1 MEKIS
6 IGKNGMMFPMSL
18 GIVGVNITDNQPNF
32 TTVSSIATASLDPPL
47 ISFSLNKVRFSN
59 KYIIEKKAFSLNF
72 PSTNII
78 NKVDYC
84 GLVSGE
90 NIDKSHLFQTFYG
103 NLTDAPMIKE
113 CPLCIECKLVA
124 VIELPKNELFIGQI
138 INTYTEQKY
147 LTNGKLDTTKLSLC
161 TLNFADSS
169 YRTPGTIVGKAF
181 CDGTK
186 LAPLT

>member
-1 MEKIS
+1 
-6 IGKNGMMFPMSL
+6 MSL
-18 GIVGVNITDNQPNF
+18 GLVGINVTDNQPNF
-32 TTVSSIATASLDPPL
+32 TTVSSIATASLDPPM

-59 KYIIEKKAFSLNF
+59 KFIIEKKNFSLNF
-72 PSTNII
+72 PTANIVD
-78 NKVDYC
+78 KVDYC

-90 NIDKSHLFQTFYG
+90 KVDKSRILQTFYG
-103 NLTDAPMIKE
+103 TIPDAPMIKE

-124 VIELPKNELFIGQI
+124 VVELPKNELFIGQI
-138 INTYTEQKY
+138 INAYSEQKY
-147 LTNGKLDTTKLSLC
+147 LTNGKLDTTKLGIC

-169 YRTPGTIVGKAF
+169 YRTPGRIVGKAF

>member
-6 IGKNGMMFPMSL
+6 LGKNGMMFPMSL
-18 GIVGVNITDNQPNF
+18 GIIGVNVTTNQPNF

-59 KYIIEKKAFSLNF
+59 KYIIEKKVFSLNF
-72 PSTNII
+72 PASNII

-90 NIDKSHLFQTFYG
+90 NVDKSNLFQTFYG
-103 NLTDAPMIKE
+103 TLPDAPMIKE

-138 INTYTEQKY
+138 INAYSEQKY
-147 LTNGKLDTTKLSLC
+147 LINGKLDTTKLNLC

-169 YRTPGTIVGKAF
+169 YRAPGAIVGKAF

>member
-6 IGKNGMMFPMSL
+6 LDKNGMMFPMSL
-18 GIVGVNITDNQPNF
+18 GIVGVNVTANQPNF

-72 PSTNII
+72 PTANLI
-78 NKVDYC
+78 NKTDYC

-90 NIDKSHLFQTFYG
+90 NVDKSQLFQTFYG
-103 NLTDAPMIKE
+103 TLPDVPMIKE
-113 CPLCIECKLVA
+113 CPLNIECKLVA
-124 VIELPKNELFIGQI
+124 VVDLPKNELFIGQI
-138 INTYTEQKY
+138 INAYSEQKY
-147 LTNGKLDTTKLSLC
+147 LTNGKLDTTKLGLC

-169 YRTPGTIVGKAF
+169 YRT
-181 CDGTK
+181 
-186 LAPLT
+186 